1 MNVFTTLELKERN
14 SNKTVVKNGVWANS
28 LSKPI
33 YIDDG
38 DSIEVHKCFIDNTTE
53 SVNSIYLKD
62 DLTIEFNFM
71 VYNVNINPNLKTYDP
86 NVGPDGEIYLLCNKN
101 TEPDHSND
109 DYEEVVQ
116 VGFFQREGA
125 FLEQWGN
132 FTASYSY
139 IDIRGNKLFFNHT
152 LRLFD
157 FRDPVAVTIP
167 INIVVKKGSFTLISP
182 SVADMY
188 NKYYTQYF
196 PPTVRPISPTIDVYS
211 PEIFKVD
218 VKIPS
223 GNYDPIYIAKTI
235 TDQLTA
241 NTLSLGSNYRPVQN
255 NILVTSNDPRVLA
268 GRFINIGGGKSF
280 TFTQADAEHA
290 PMWIGTNQFAVEYD
304 SQQRF
309 FISQMHMPVYSESGL
324 KIVKFLQS
332 EEQYKAVSS
341 AGGVFIHHIRC
352 YNTNDLAQTENHFF
366 QLEMGFKLGLLCPQI
381 KSFETVLNG
390 DQSKIPI
397 FALTAGRNY
406 TEGLISV
413 DIGIMKNQYYDFCPN
428 PSGLESSI
436 GDQTTSIYSN
446 SVIGSARPTSTGYYQ
461 IEINS
466 EISTEFVSDNYTKRN
481 ISAIVNK
488 YYTNQNYTSAGNE
501 SSIPYIHSGNPITLK
516 AFQIRILDS
525 NGQVAEDLGDDNTIL
540 LRVIKSNKKLKN

>member
-1 MNVFTTLELKERN
+1 MNTFTTLELKERN
-14 SNKTVVKNGVWANS
+14 SNKGKVENGVWTNS
-28 LSKPI
+28 ISKPI
-33 YIDDG
+33 YIEEG
-38 DSIEVHKCFIDNTTE
+38 DSIELYKTFVDNTNE

-86 NVGPDGEIYLLCNKN
+86 NVGADGEIYLLCNKN

-116 VGFFQREGA
+116 VGFYQREGA
-125 FLEQWGN
+125 YLEQWAN
-132 FTASYSY
+132 FTVSYSY

-188 NKYYTQYF
+188 NKYYTQYA
-196 PPTVRPISPTIDVYS
+196 PPTVIPVSSNVDVYS
-211 PEIFKVD
+211 PDIFKANVN
-218 VKIPS
+218 IPS

-241 NTLSLGSNYRPVQN
+241 NTLSLSSNFRPVQN

-268 GRFINIGGGKSF
+268 GRFVNIQGAKSF
-280 TFTQADAEHA
+280 TYTQADAEH
-290 PMWIGTNQFAVEYD
+290 PSMWIGTNQFAVEYD
-304 SQQRF
+304 TQQRF
-309 FISQMHMPVYSESGL
+309 FISQMHMPIYSESGL
-324 KIVKFLQS
+324 KIVKFIPS
-332 EEQYKAVSS
+332 EEQFKAVSS

-352 YNTNDLAQTENHFF
+352 YDTDTLLENDFFQTE
-366 QLEMGFKLGLLCPQI
+366 LGFKLGLLCPKI
-381 KSFETVLNG
+381 ESFETVLNG
-390 DQSKIPI
+390 VQAKIPVFSSLI
-397 FALTAGRNY
+397 AGRNY

-413 DIGIMKNQYYDFCPN
+413 DIGIMKNQYYDTCPN

-446 SVIGSARPTSTGYYQ
+446 SIIGSARPTSTGYYQ
-461 IEINS
+461 VEINS
-466 EISTEFVSDNYTKRN
+466 EFSNELVSDNYTKKN
-481 ISAIVNK
+481 ITAIVSK
-488 YYTNQNYTSAGNE
+488 YYTNNNYTSGGAE

-516 AFQIRILDS
+516 SFQIRILDA
-525 NGQVAEDLGDDNTIL
+525 NGEIASDLGDDSTVL

>member
-14 SNKTVVKNGVWANS
+14 SNKTKVENGVWANS

-33 YIDDG
+33 YIEEG
-38 DSIEVHKCFIDNTTE
+38 DSIEVHKAFIDNTNE

-109 DYEEVVQ
+109 NYEEAVE
-116 VGFFQREGA
+116 VGFYWRKGA
-125 FLEQWGN
+125 YLGEWGG
-132 FTASYSY
+132 FTVSYSY
-139 IDIRGNKLFFNHT
+139 IDIKGDKLYFNHT
-152 LRLFD
+152 LPPFD
-157 FRDPVAVTIP
+157 ARDPEAVTVP
-167 INIVVKKGSFTLISP
+167 INIIVLKGSFTLISP

-188 NKYYTQYF
+188 NKYYTQYA
-196 PPTVRPISPTIDVYS
+196 PPTVSPISSTIDVYS
-211 PEIFKVD
+211 PEILQVN
-218 VKIPS
+218 VNIPS
-223 GNYDPIYIAKTI
+223 GNYDPIFIAKTI
-235 TDQLTA
+235 TDQLTE
-241 NTLSLGSNYRPVQN
+241 NTLSLSGNFTPVQN
-255 NILVTSNDPRVLA
+255 NILFTSNDPRVLS
-268 GRFINIGGGKSF
+268 GRFVNIEGSKSF
-280 TFTQADAEHA
+280 TYTPTDILTP
-290 PMWIGTNQFAVEYD
+290 PMWIGTNQFSVEYD
-304 SQQRF
+304 TQQRF

-324 KIVKFLQS
+324 KIVKFIPS
-332 EEQYKAVSS
+332 ENNFKPVSA

-352 YNTNDLAQTENHFF
+352 FGTKSLLENDFF
-366 QLEMGFKLGLLCPQI
+366 QIELGFKLGLLCPKIQ
-381 KSFETVLNG
+381 SLETVLNG
-390 DQSKIPI
+390 VESKIPTLSLI
-397 FALTAGRNY
+397 AGRNY

-413 DIGIMKNQYYDFCPN
+413 DIGITKNEYYDTCPS

-446 SVIGSARPTSTGYYQ
+446 SIIGSARPNSTGYYQ

-466 EISTEFVSDNYTKRN
+466 EFSNEFVSDNYTKKN

-501 SSIPYIHSGNPITLK
+501 SSIPYIHSGNPLTLK
-516 AFQIRILDS
+516 AFQIRILDA
-525 NGQVAEDLGDDNTIL
+525 NGQIADDLGDDSTIL
-540 LRVIKSNKKLKN
+540 LRVIKSNKNKINK